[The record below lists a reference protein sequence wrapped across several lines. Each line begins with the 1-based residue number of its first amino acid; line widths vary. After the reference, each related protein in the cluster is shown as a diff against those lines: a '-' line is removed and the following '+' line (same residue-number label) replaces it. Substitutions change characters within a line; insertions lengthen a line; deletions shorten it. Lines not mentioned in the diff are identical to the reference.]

1 MYSHSCFA
9 LTRARRP
16 KQETVFMILQVWTFV
31 LYQISWPPKIAGNGT
46 DNIFYIWKALQ
57 AKMLLDWKYSMYFL
71 EQLLE
76 HILNFLCKLYTGT
89 AEDKKFKIATF

>member
-1 MYSHSCFA
+1 MIHEEPRTQNVVKLSLKNGLPLDPVYSHSCFA

-46 DNIFYIWKALQ
+46 DNIFYIWKALEVT
-57 AKMLLDWKYSMYFL
+57 MLLK
-71 EQLLE
+71 
-76 HILNFLCKLYTGT
+76 
-89 AEDKKFKIATF
+89 